1 MITEYVDGD
10 SQLTQYELMAIA
22 ALATAGI
29 YNAAEIYV
37 FIFATF
43 RRRQGR
49 YFWSMVVADSGILV
63 NAVAL
68 LVHHLGRSV
77 GGGGGA
83 SFVPGALAL
92 PGWVAMVTGQ
102 SLVLWSRLHLVV
114 YNRRWIRSVLVLIV
128 ADACVLHV
136 PMAVVWGLTMA
147 APPPERDAWLRR
159 FALYEKVAIVVFS
172 LQETLITGIFARQ
185 GFLNL
190 KPLFAFKTRTARLVC
205 VYLLSLFVIVFLL
218 DVGLVLLDYTNHA
231 VFQTTSK
238 PFVYSV
244 KLKVEFVV
252 LNKLLAFTKMNLC
265 DCHHLDDTSRGYSNS
280 KGVRTTDTTTT
291 AIGLTKAQ
299 REGHGNNVLE
309 AVPDMERP
317 DHIFDG
323 SSVLDRGKQN
333 LG

>member
-1 MITEYVDGD
+1 MITEYVNGD
-10 SQLTQYELMAIA
+10 PQLTQYELMAIA

-37 FIFATF
+37 FIFAKF

-63 NAVAL
+63 HAVAL
-68 LVHHLGRSV
+68 LAHHICRSA
-77 GGGGGA
+77 GA
-83 SFVPGALAL
+83 AGVSFVPGALAL
-92 PGWVAMVTGQ
+92 LGWIAMVTGQ
-102 SLVLWSRLHLVV
+102 SLVLWSRLRLVV

-128 ADACVLHV
+128 ADACVLHL
-136 PMAVVWGLTMA
+136 PMAVVWGLSMA
-147 APPPERDAWLRR
+147 APPPARAAWLRR
-159 FALYEKVAIVVFS
+159 FVLYDKVAIVLFS
-172 LQETLITGIFARQ
+172 FQETLITGIFARQ

-190 KPLFAFKTRTARLVC
+190 KPLFAFKARTARRVC
-205 VYLLSLFVIVFLL
+205 VYLLGLFVIVLLL
-218 DVGLVLLDYTNHA
+218 DVGLVLLDYTNHSI
-231 VFQTTSK
+231 FQTTSK

-252 LNKLLAFTKMNLC
+252 LNKLLAFTKMSLC
-265 DCHHLDDTSRGYSNS
+265 DCHNLGDTSRGYPNS
-280 KGVRTTDTTTT
+280 KGVKTTDKTTT
-291 AIGLTKAQ
+291 AMELTKAQ
-299 REGHGNNVLE
+299 REGHSNNVLE
-309 AVPDMERP
+309 AVPDVERP